1 LRFFLI
7 GDLQVK
13 VMKEG
18 TPTPVAKSKPSP
30 KPVTKPA
37 TKAVEGPEKSSVKPS
52 QAAETTPPATSV
64 TKNKTSHDGWLWFNL
79 AYTVL

>member
-1 LRFFLI
+1 LRFFLN

-30 KPVTKPA
+30 KPV

-64 TKNKTSHDGWLWFNL
+64 TKNKTSHDGWLSFNL